1 MQRLAA
7 WSLLLSVSFANV
19 WAADLS
25 FLEERFTASD
35 QTGLLLT
42 AANGQVLAAKDAQ
55 QLRTPASTTKLLT
68 AYLALQHWG
77 ADYRFQTR
85 FYLHQLPNQTT
96 YLVVQGFGD
105 PFLTSEEL
113 QTVAKSL
120 AQRLQ
125 TLQLSQLAG
134 IQLDTSYYV
143 ANPSLPGTFKSQ
155 NPYDAIPSAIT
166 ANFNTVNVIKN
177 QGQVRSA
184 EAQTPLTLTAL
195 ALAQAL
201 DSSPKAQRM
210 NSGEL
215 RETGEQNFAELLAI
229 FLAQQ
234 GIAVGKEVVW
244 QKVDALDTLMVTHH
258 NSKTLAEM
266 IAPMMRYSTNFI
278 ANQLALN
285 LSAEAFG
292 PPASPEKVAKFY
304 QQQLQALGWQEAL
317 IEDGA
322 GLSANN
328 RLSPQQLVELLG
340 LFEPYR
346 DLLPEIE
353 PRIFA
358 KSGSLIGVSTLAGY
372 IQKDQDYWPFALM
385 MNEKMPYHYRN
396 LVAKQLRDSL
406 NP

>member
-1 MQRLAA
+1 MKRLAA
-7 WSLLLSVSFANV
+7 WLLLLSLSCANA
-19 WAADLS
+19 WAAELS
-25 FLEERFTASD
+25 FLEERFTASN

-42 AANGQVLAAKDAQ
+42 TANGQVLAAKDAR

-77 ADYRFQTR
+77 ADYRFQTQ
-85 FYLHQLPNQTT
+85 FYLHRLPNQTA
-96 YLVVQGFGD
+96 YLLVQGLGD

-113 QTVAKSL
+113 QIVSKSL
-120 AQRLQ
+120 AQSLQ
-125 TLQLSQLAG
+125 TMPLSHLAG
-134 IQLDTSYYV
+134 IQLDTSYY
-143 ANPSLPGTFKSQ
+143 APNPSLPGTLKSQ
-155 NPYDAIPSAIT
+155 NPYDALPSAIT
-166 ANFNTVNVIKN
+166 ANFNTINVIKN

-184 EAQTPLTLTAL
+184 EAQTPLTPTAQML
-195 ALAQAL
+195 AKAL
-201 DSSPKAQRM
+201 DSSHKAQRM

-215 RETGEQNFAELLAI
+215 RQTGEQNFAELLAI
-229 FLAQQ
+229 FLAQE
-234 GIAVGKEVVW
+234 GIVIGKEVVW
-244 QKVDALDTLMVTHH
+244 QKVQPQDTLIFIHH
-258 NSKTLAEM
+258 NRKSLAEM

-292 PPASPEKVAKFY
+292 APASPEKVAKFY
-304 QQQLQALGWQEAL
+304 QQQLQALGWQQAH